1 MSSCDR
7 NWGKN
12 TSWSPQSIGGRDQ
25 SVPATSWSPRNP
37 LHTPPDPPPPP
48 GHYPPLTPLSLAINP
63 LNISHLTPHGHYT
76 PSAFHV
82 LGKLLFERWSL
93 LVDNDIAQRAIALN
107 PPPPRSRHWVA
118 LFRTPVFPSDLRHDH
133 RNRKKGK
140 GSEQQSGN

>member
-1 MSSCDR
+1 MIE
-7 NWGKN
+7 
-12 TSWSPQSIGGRDQ
+12 IGGRTRLDPLRALVGVTKACRPPVGLLAIP
-25 SVPATSWSPRNP
+25 STHLLTPA
-37 LHTPPDPPPPP
+37 PP

-118 LFRTPVFPSDLRHDH
+118 LFSDPSFPF
-133 RNRKKGK
+133 
-140 GSEQQSGN
+140 